1 MKMGMKEAV
10 ITVFKNYALFKGRA
24 QRREFWLFYAFDV
37 GVVASLL
44 ILGSILSAIVSDATP
59 LASIMQLIWLYG
71 LATLVP
77 WLAVSC
83 RRMHDIG
90 KSGAYLLFYL
100 IPVVGYI
107 IVLVWLIQDGQMG
120 PNQYG
125 PNPKGVTAAAVKTC
139 PYCGTTVNVSD
150 RFCPVCGKSVDD
162 YVEKKAAP
170 AAAVHPGKSCPSCGA
185 KLKDDDKF
193 CPHCGSSVSG
203 GGSAGGTTGGYS
215 GGYTGGYSGGTAG
228 GCTGGSTSGYSGGS
242 TTGSTGSTGGAS
254 PWGDFT
260 PPTL

>member
-170 AAAVHPGKSCPSCGA
+170 AAAVHPG
-185 KLKDDDKF
+185 
-193 CPHCGSSVSG
+193 
-203 GGSAGGTTGGYS
+203 AGYGR
-215 GGYTGGYSGGTAG
+215 
-228 GCTGGSTSGYSGGS
+228 
-242 TTGSTGSTGGAS
+242 
-254 PWGDFT
+254 FV
-260 PPTL
+260 